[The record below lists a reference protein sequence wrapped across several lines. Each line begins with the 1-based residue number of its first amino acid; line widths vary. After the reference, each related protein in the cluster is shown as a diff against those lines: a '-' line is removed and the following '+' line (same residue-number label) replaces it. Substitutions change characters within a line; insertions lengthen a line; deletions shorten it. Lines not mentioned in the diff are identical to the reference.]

1 MSMCAGRAAPS
12 APASRDLSRAP
23 AISGGNL
30 IPSPGKATISSKRSG
45 ASMSAHLSPHS
56 VDAATVVP
64 NLHAPSGQLRLPG
77 RASAVICI
85 ATAAV
90 ASNDADDAVAA
101 AAPRR

>member
-1 MSMCAGRAAPS
+1 MPLLRETLAELPPSVEATLFQAKPRSAPS
-12 APASRDLSRAP
+12 GRVRPCQLTCL
-23 AISGGNL
+23 L
-30 IPSPGKATISSKRSG
+30 IQ
-45 ASMSAHLSPHS
+45 

>member
-1 MSMCAGRAAPS
+1 MPLLRETLAELPPSVEATLFQALAKPRSAPS
-12 APASRDLSRAP
+12 GRVRPCQLTCL
-23 AISGGNL
+23 L
-30 IPSPGKATISSKRSG
+30 IQ
-45 ASMSAHLSPHS
+45 L
-56 VDAATVVP
+56 DAATVVP